1 MQDAKSRY
9 SKSLEDKEKLRRE
22 KMELAEKRQREIYLN
37 GGYVDCVNSG
47 CRGQGTSDTSYLCK
61 NCFTEQLRG
70 KVEEQEPS
78 HQMDEPDGSCMAAGQ
93 QLTVK
98 LPSASSEVP
107 HPSSMKITP
116 CKGIRC
122 EFYGSPEFD
131 SYCSKCYSTVVKARN
146 EATSR

>member
-9 SKSLEDKEKLRRE
+9 SKSLEDKENLRRE

-47 CRGQGTSDTSYLCK
+47 CRGQGTSETSYLCK

-70 KVEEQEPS
+70 KEQEPSS
-78 HQMDEPDGSCMAAGQ
+78 HQMDEPDGSGMATGQ

-98 LPSASSEVP
+98 LPSASEVP
-107 HPSSMKITP
+107 HQSSMKITP

-131 SYCSKCYSTVVKARN
+131 SYCSKCYSTVKARN